1 MTRIFMIAG
10 EASGDVLGARLMT
23 ALRAQQPELVFS
35 GIGGA
40 RMEEAGLAS
49 QFPMQELAVM
59 GLAEI
64 LPRILLLRRRLN
76 ETVAAIKASRP
87 DIVVTIDSPGFCLRV
102 LKALTGTGIK
112 RVHYV
117 APQVWAWRQERVKKF
132 PGAVGGAALPAALRA
147 GIFRAAR
154 AAPLFTGHPVLESGA
169 GSGDAARFC
178 AAHGLTPEDVPV
190 VLMPGSRVTETTRL
204 LPVFRETMALLG
216 RKNPAPAAG
225 AGSRPGDRRC
235 GGGAHARTGRCGPSS
250 CAMSPQRYDAFAA
263 ARAALTKSGTSTLE
277 LAMAGVPMA
286 VTYRV
291 NPISAAIG
299 RRLIKVKHVAMIN
312 LLAGHALVPELLQ
325 ENCTPQKLSATLQTL
340 LTDAAAAARQR
351 QGFSTALASLQAPDG
366 KPSAA
371 AATAILR
378 LLVRKESGRFLKK
391 AAQKLLLRLGL
402 WRRNQHGPI

>member
-23 ALRAQQPELVFS
+23 ALRAQQPGLMFS

-40 RMEEAGLAS
+40 RMEEAGLVS

-76 ETVAAIKASRP
+76 ETVAAIKARQP
-87 DIVVTIDSPGFCLRV
+87 DIVVTIDSPGFSLRV
-102 LKALTGTGIK
+102 LKALGGTGIK

-132 PGAVGGAALPAALRA
+132 PGLWEELLCLLPFEPEFFAPHGLH
-147 GIFRAAR
+147 
-154 AAPLFTGHPVLESGA
+154 PLFTGHPVLESGA
-169 GSGDAARFC
+169 GSGDAARFR
-178 AAHGLTPEDVPV
+178 AAHGLTPADVPV

-204 LPVFRETMALLG
+204 LPVFRDTMALLG
-216 RKNPAPAAG
+216 EKLPGLRPVLAAAPVIANVVE
-225 AGSRPGDRRC
+225 
-235 GGGAHARTGRCGPSS
+235 ARTRVWKVQPIIVRDV
-250 CAMSPQRYDAFAA
+250 AQRYDAFAA

-325 ENCTPQKLSATLQTL
+325 ENCTPQKLSATLRTL
-340 LTDAAAAARQR
+340 LTDAEAATRQR
-351 QGFSTALASLQAPDG
+351 GGFSTALASLQAPDG

-371 AATAILR
+371 AATAILG
-378 LLVRKESGRFLKK
+378 LLNAG
-391 AAQKLLLRLGL
+391 
-402 WRRNQHGPI
+402 

>member
-1 MTRIFMIAG
+1 MTRIFLIAG

-23 ALRAQQPELVFS
+23 ALRAQQPDLEFS

-40 RMEEAGLAS
+40 RMEEAGMVS

-64 LPRILLLRRRLN
+64 LPRILLLRRRLD
-76 ETVAAIKASRP
+76 ETVAAIKVSRP

-102 LKALTGTGIK
+102 LKALSSTGIK

-132 PGAVGGAALPAALRA
+132 PGLWEELLCLLPFEPDFFAPHGLH
-147 GIFRAAR
+147 
-154 AAPLFTGHPVLESGA
+154 PLFTGHPVLESGA
-169 GSGDAARFC
+169 GSGNAARFC
-178 AAHGLTPEDVPV
+178 AAQGLTQADVPV
-190 VLMPGSRVTETTRL
+190 VLMPGSRITETTRL
-204 LPVFRETMALLG
+204 LPVFRDTMALLG
-216 RKNPAPAAG
+216 EKTPHLRPVLAAAPVIADAVE
-225 AGSRPGDRRC
+225 
-235 GGGAHARTGRCGPSS
+235 ARTRDWKTRPIIVRDV
-250 CAMSPQRYDAFAA
+250 ATRYDAFAA

-340 LTDAAAAARQR
+340 LTDADAATRQ
-351 QGFSTALASLQAPDG
+351 QHGFSTALASLQAPDG
-366 KPSAA
+366 KPSMAA
-371 AATAILR
+371 AAAIL
-378 LLVRKESGRFLKK
+378 
-391 AAQKLLLRLGL
+391 KLLG
-402 WRRNQHGPI
+402 

>member
-1 MTRIFMIAG
+1 MSQPRLSSSSPEMARIFLIAG
-10 EASGDVLGARLMT
+10 EASGDVLGARLMA
-23 ALRAQQPELVFS
+23 ALRAQQPDLIFS
-35 GIGGA
+35 GVGGP
-40 RMEEAGLAS
+40 RMAEAGLVS

-102 LKALTGTGIK
+102 LKALSGTGIK

-132 PGAVGGAALPAALRA
+132 PGLWDELLCLLPFEPEFFAPHGLH
-147 GIFRAAR
+147 
-154 AAPLFTGHPVLESGA
+154 PLFTGHPVLESGA

-178 AAHGLTPEDVPV
+178 TAHGLTPADIPV
-190 VLMPGSRVTETTRL
+190 VLMPGSRATETTRL
-204 LPVFRETMALLG
+204 LPVFRDTMRLLG
-216 RKNPAPAAG
+216 EKLPGLRPVLAAAPVIADVVEAG
-225 AGSRPGDRRC
+225 TQDWNTRPIIVRDV
-235 GGGAHARTGRCGPSS
+235 AT
-250 CAMSPQRYDAFAA
+250 RYDAFAA

-291 NPISAAIG
+291 NPLSAAIG

-325 ENCTPQKLSATLQTL
+325 ENCTPEKLSATLHTL
-340 LTDAAAAARQR
+340 LTDADAAAQQR
-351 QGFSTALASLQAPDG
+351 QGFSTALASLRAPEG
-366 KPSAA
+366 KPSTAA
-371 AATAILR
+371 AAAIL
-378 LLVRKESGRFLKK
+378 
-391 AAQKLLLRLGL
+391 KLLD
-402 WRRNQHGPI
+402 